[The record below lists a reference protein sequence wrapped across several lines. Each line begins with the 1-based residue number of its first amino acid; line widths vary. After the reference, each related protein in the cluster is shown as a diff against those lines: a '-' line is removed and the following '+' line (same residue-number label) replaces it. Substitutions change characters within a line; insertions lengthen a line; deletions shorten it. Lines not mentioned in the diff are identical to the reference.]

1 MSNSND
7 KEKKK
12 EKKTTEELIKEN
24 TKNLGKSQ
32 VYDPA
37 YLKRVKGGQDRWK
50 EHGVKP
56 DNLKHWE
63 TVPLTVLGSEI
74 PREMVYSPLSIEN
87 NDYEEQLGNP
97 GEAPFT
103 RGIHSN
109 MYRGRTFTQRQLVG
123 FGGPEDTNS
132 RIKYLLNHGAT
143 GINLLFDMPTIQMYD
158 CDDPMATGSVG
169 SCGVSVNHVKDW
181 ELLYDGIDIAKE
193 TSSIVTHYPSN
204 TACLFPMYLV
214 MAEKRGISWDQLK
227 GSVQNDMT
235 LEELVRNASEYIPPK
250 DCFRIECDNIEFI
263 RKNVPKWNF
272 ITINGYNFREFGT
285 SSVTEMAVAAA
296 HGMAILDEMI
306 RRGYEVDWVAERL
319 AFFWSGGMDF
329 FEEICRLRAMRRL
342 WYRIVKFKYKAKSD
356 RSTWMRCHLQTSGI
370 SLVREE
376 PYNNIVRSAY
386 EALAAVLGGVQSL
399 HVDSYDEAISVPSEE
414 ASLISLR
421 TQQIIE
427 HETGITSVVDPLGGA
442 YYVEALTNEME
453 ERILAEITEI
463 EKHGGYVEAIAN
475 GYLSQKIFNYMYK
488 EQMRIEKGEIN
499 IVGHNYQKSAEG
511 KDFESFRYPEECEEV
526 QLKRLHEQ
534 KQNRNNAK
542 VETALNELRTACK
555 DGGNIMEYTVNC
567 ARSGC
572 TVGEQWKVFKEV
584 FGLWK
589 GPSIF

>member
-1 MSNSND
+1 MSNT
-7 KEKKK
+7 EQI
-12 EKKTTEELIKEN
+12 KTTAEILN
-24 TKNLGKSQ
+24 NHLVNAGKSQ
-32 VYDPA
+32 VYDPT
-37 YLKRVKGGQDRWK
+37 YLKKVKEGLDSWK
-50 EHGVKP
+50 KNVVKP
-56 DNLKHWE
+56 EVLKNWE
-63 TVPLTVLGSEI
+63 AVPLTVLGSEI
-74 PREMVYSPLSIEN
+74 PREMVYTPLSVAN
-87 NDYEEQLGNP
+87 NDYGEQLGNP
-97 GEAPFT
+97 GEEPFT

-123 FGGPEDTNS
+123 FGGPEDTNE

-181 ELLYDGIDIAKE
+181 EMLYEGIDIAKE

-204 TACLFPMYLV
+204 SACLFPMYLV
-214 MAEKRGISWDQLK
+214 MAEQRGISWDQLK
-227 GSVQNDMT
+227 GSIQNDMT
-235 LEELVRNASEYIPPK
+235 LEELVRNSSEYIPPK

-263 RKNVPKWNF
+263 RKNVPNWNF

-285 SSVTEMAVAAA
+285 SGVTEMAVAAA
-296 HGMAILDEMI
+296 HGMAIFDEML

-329 FEEICRLRAMRRL
+329 FEEASRLRAMRRL
-342 WYRIVKFKYKAKSD
+342 WYRILKYKYHAKND

-376 PYNNIVRSAY
+376 PYNNIIRSAY

-399 HVDSYDEAISVPSEE
+399 HVDSYDEAISVPSEQ

-427 HETGITSVVDPLGGA
+427 HETGITSVVDPLGGS

-463 EKHGGYVEAIAN
+463 EEQGGYVEAIAN
-475 GYLSQKIFNYMYK
+475 GYLSRKIFNYMYK
-488 EQMRIEKGEIN
+488 EQTRIEKGEIK
-499 IVGHNYQKSAEG
+499 IVGHNYQKSGEG
-511 KDFESFRYPEECEEV
+511 EEFESFRYPEECEAR
-526 QLKRLHEQ
+526 QLQSLHEHRQ
-534 KQNRNNAK
+534 SRDNAK
-542 VETALNELRTACK
+542 AEQALDELRVACK
-555 DGGNIMEYTVNC
+555 EGKNVMEYTVNC
-567 ARSGC
+567 SRAGC
-572 TVGEQWKVFKEV
+572 TVGEQWKVLKEV

-589 GPSIF
+589 KPSMF